1 MNESLKT
8 SSIFDTHFRHSFSTL
23 KTSVFTFYHILNFY
37 ARQKQRQLLLR
48 IWFSESHFFS
58 LPQFVELSWLSS
70 SSTSHTTTTTT
81 TPMTRC
87 FPAQW
92 RLIIIFHH
100 FGTMSAS
107 SSTSL
112 DVGAPP
118 TRRWSCVN
126 KHKNEPL
133 TILFHCTWSG
143 KEFPVPTDAE
153 HINMENNYYDEPN
166 GDEESILLGSV
177 TLKDSV
183 KRLKAREPALFLM
196 EECGGIE
203 MHCGNNTV

>member
-1 MNESLKT
+1 
-8 SSIFDTHFRHSFSTL
+8 
-23 KTSVFTFYHILNFY
+23 
-37 ARQKQRQLLLR
+37 
-48 IWFSESHFFS
+48 
-58 LPQFVELSWLSS
+58 
-70 SSTSHTTTTTT
+70 
-81 TPMTRC
+81 
-87 FPAQW
+87 
-92 RLIIIFHH
+92 
-100 FGTMSAS
+100 MSAS

-203 MHCGNNTV
+203 MHCGNNTVCGSEWETTMLCHLIYDQPENLIPRVTLDDGRNAVVITVGAKGDPLNKKPTLVTRCLSKGDVYG